1 MTEEVTQDTPEVE
14 ITSDPI
20 EEKARSAGWKPLEEW
35 DGDPTEWRDA
45 KTFVD
50 RGELLNKIHQ
60 QNRTMKEL
68 RTILDDMK
76 NQVVTLTKQQLGAYE
91 NALKNKRREYIE
103 EGNSAEVDK
112 VDRMIEEVKKQQP
125 QVSNG
130 PTPSE
135 QQRLQEVFTNFK
147 KSNPWFESDS
157 ELTSEA
163 NQISQLKMQAAIN
176 EYQQA
181 TGRQKTYFTPEEAEE
196 IFEFVSKE
204 VRKRN
209 PNKFKNQKKTTP
221 PAVEGTERV
230 SSSSGTK
237 KQYTMRDV
245 PEEYR
250 DIVKSFTRQGVMTVH
265 EYVES
270 LKAQGVI

>member
-1 MTEEVTQDTPEVE
+1 MSEENTAPEVE
-14 ITSDPI
+14 STSDPI
-20 EEKARSAGWKPLEEW
+20 EEKALAAGWKPLEDWE
-35 DGDPTEWRDA
+35 GDPSDWRDA

-91 NALKNKRREYIE
+91 SALKNKRKEFIE
-103 EGNSAEVDK
+103 DGNTAEVDK
-112 VDRMIEEVKKQQP
+112 VDKMLEEVKKQQP
-125 QVSNG
+125 QVQNG

-135 QQRLQEVFTNFK
+135 QKRIQEVFTEFK

-196 IFEFVSKE
+196 IFDFVSKE

-209 PNKFKNQKKTTP
+209 PNKFKNQKKEAP
-221 PAVEGTERV
+221 PTVEGT
-230 SSSSGTK
+230 SKSSSGGK
-237 KQYTMRDV
+237 RQYTMRDV
-245 PEEYR
+245 PEDYKP
-250 DIVKSFTRQGVMTVH
+250 IVNKFVRQGVMTVH

>member
-1 MTEEVTQDTPEVE
+1 MTEETNEVVE
-14 ITSDPI
+14 ETTTSDPI
-20 EEKARSAGWKPLEEW
+20 EEKALAAGWKPLEEW

-76 NQVVTLTKQQLGAYE
+76 NQVVNLTKQQLGAYE
-91 NALKNKRREYIE
+91 NALKNKRKEFIE
-103 EGNSAEVDK
+103 EGNSSEVDK
-112 VDRMIEEVKKQQP
+112 VDRMIEEVRKQQP

-130 PTPSE
+130 PTASE
-135 QQRLQEVFTNFK
+135 QKRIQEVFNDFK
-147 KSNPWFESDS
+147 KSNPWFESDA

-209 PNKFKNQKKTTP
+209 PNKFKNQKKASP
-221 PAVEGTERV
+221 PSVEGTEKG
-230 SSSSGTK
+230 SSSSGNK

-245 PEEYR
+245 PEDYR
-250 DIVKSFTRQGVMTVH
+250 EMVKRFTRQGVLTVH